1 LNGATYH
8 NKQRSAKYGRDKIS
22 DQPQTVTTT
31 SDRPNTV
38 HQLSAKT
45 ATTSGDQPNTAYQL
59 PSKTATTP
67 CDQPNSAYQPP
78 AKTGTTTCDHL
89 NTSYQLSAIIGG
101 EDNQLSASNGNNNLR
116 STIDS
121 HLLALQTPFLS
132 FDSKKT
138 TNSQKKLTIFR
149 IF

>member
-1 LNGATYH
+1 LNGATYR

-45 ATTSGDQPNTAYQL
+45 ATTSGDQPN
-59 PSKTATTP
+59 
-67 CDQPNSAYQPP
+67 SAYQPP
-78 AKTGTTTCDHL
+78 AKTATTTRDQP
-89 NTSYQLSAIIGG
+89 NTAYQLSAIIGG

-121 HLLALQTPFLS
+121 HLLALQTPLLS

-138 TNSQKKLTIFR
+138 TNSQKNLMVFR
-149 IF
+149 TF